1 MLPPFNVTL
10 LEPAAALASSSAT
23 LGVPSI
29 AGAVL
34 GTLAVLAALVAI
46 ILWVA
51 ARYRAVKQAQDTH
64 SNSDRSNSIDSEPL
78 EGGGEEMVVNVAAA
92 NPLLALPLLPP
103 LSAQQARAVAGAV
116 SGAVTTSVGSSR
128 LLAERL
134 TRTEALQALMSS
146 YPPTGTGL
154 LPQPAFVA
162 LCAALHE
169 GMDEVPAAPV
179 VVTAAN
185 PLAMARTNAS
195 TAVST
200 SSRTIGDVTTAAAP
214 TRSVA
219 GSSRF
224 LGAARSRSATL
235 SPAVATELVQQA
247 VTAAAHIAVLTYFA
261 NDDDDDVGG
270 RFGGGSRYKDPEEAR
285 VAFTS
290 ALRRSSQVIAAG
302 LPGATTAAVATAV
315 ADSFLATATPTTL
328 RRLTVVLGKEE
339 LWPEGS
345 EALRSALYRRRATFL
360 SVIDAEDAAAPPVP
374 RAGPSDEPDSR
385 AAFAP
390 TNRFAGSKY
399 GSKRNLRGGKPGV
412 GASDRNLMSPA
423 SVDAAIAAAASRRLS
438 TIASPLATAPPAA
451 TEAAGAAA
459 GTGGMLFRS
468 PLRGSVTSGGAAA
481 SGAAAASAAAAQP
494 SNLPPRFRTASRGAV
509 MDTYAPFASP
519 LVRQGRGTARASI
532 AVAAAAAAVPVATPL
547 PDAAAAMPG
556 TVSGSLSSYRS
567 PAAAAVMRGNPLR
580 SPSSNAV
587 AAASAPPRTAEHLT
601 TAVARS
607 GFDADD
613 V

>member
-1 MLPPFNVTL
+1 
-10 LEPAAALASSSAT
+10 
-23 LGVPSI
+23 
-29 AGAVL
+29 VL

-214 TRSVA
+214 ARSVA

-224 LGAARSRSATL
+224 LGAARSRSAAL
-235 SPAVATELVQQA
+235 PPGATADLLQQA
-247 VTAAAHIAVLTYFA
+247 VTAATHIAVLTYFA
-261 NDDDDDVGG
+261 NDDDDDIGG

-360 SVIDAEDAAAPPVP
+360 SVLDVEEVAAPPAP
-374 RAGPSDEPDSR
+374 QRAGPVQEQSNDSR

-390 TNRFAGSKY
+390 TSRFAASRTGS
-399 GSKRNLRGGKPGV
+399 SRFAARGGKP
-412 GASDRNLMSPA
+412 
-423 SVDAAIAAAASRRLS
+423 
-438 TIASPLATAPPAA
+438 
-451 TEAAGAAA
+451 
-459 GTGGMLFRS
+459 
-468 PLRGSVTSGGAAA
+468 
-481 SGAAAASAAAAQP
+481 AAASAAAHEPAFPTAVACAAVGPAAATASASTATTTTAIARRPSFMAPSLVTAPASPKGSSTAAVPGPFRSPLRAAVTAGGATTPSTPAPASAAQP
-494 SNLPPRFRTASRGAV
+494 STRVLSPPPRFSAAARGVAT
-509 MDTYAPFASP
+509 MDTYAPFANP
-519 LVRQGRGTARASI
+519 LVRQGRTTSRTSI
-532 AVAAAAAAVPVATPL
+532 AVAATPTADPAAADTAAAASPV
-547 PDAAAAMPG
+547 PG
-556 TVSGSLSSYRS
+556 TVSRSLSSYRS

-580 SPSSNAV
+580 SPSSHAL
-587 AAASAPPRTAEHLT
+587 AAATATAPPSHAVSPPPPAIAAHLS

-607 GFDADD
+607 GLAAA